1 MFANLALLI
10 VPLAVTKTLAQ
21 AALQDS
27 LFLQSILHRLSPT
40 QCARK
45 FVVMVDDLNTHVMME
60 TRTIMMGVM
69 INARLKMD
77 GAAQVEQQ
85 LQEAVA

>member
-10 VPLAVTKTLAQ
+10 VPLAVMKTLAQ

-27 LFLQSILHRLSPT
+27 LFLQLILRQLSPT

-60 TRTIMMGVM
+60 TRTTMTAVT
-69 INARLKMD
+69 INVRLKMD

-85 LQEAVA
+85 LQEAVV

>member
-10 VPLAVTKTLAQ
+10 VPLAVMKTLAQ

-27 LFLQSILHRLSPT
+27 LFPLSILHQPSPT

-60 TRTIMMGVM
+60 TRTTMTAVT
-69 INARLKMD
+69 INVRLKMD

-85 LQEAVA
+85 LQEAVV

>member
-10 VPLAVTKTLAQ
+10 VPLAATKTPAQ

-27 LFLQSILHRLSPT
+27 LLLQSISHQLSPT

-45 FVVMVDDLNTHVMME
+45 FVVMVDDLNTHVMTE

-69 INARLKMD
+69 INVRLKMD
-77 GAAQVEQQ
+77 GAAQAEQQ
-85 LQEAVA
+85 LQEAVV